1 MFTVQLQAAVREFI
15 KQHAHLV
22 DTADWE
28 AYEVARNEVLA
39 MCSLSTDE
47 DTQSDFD
54 YYLEQVVR
62 ENCVV

>member
-22 DTADWE
+22 DSDNWE
-28 AYEVARNEVLA
+28 AYEIARNEVLEL
-39 MCSLSTDE
+39 CSLAVDE